1 MFVKTLAVMHV
12 VVVFTILPSLH
23 HLEKRCKSNPRNE
36 AIDFSICATPVLTL
50 YSVVTGI
57 GIVVVVVVVVI
68 VALVDTQVELQGAAN
83 VVYIVRIHENKR
95 I

>member
-57 GIVVVVVVVVI
+57 GIVVVVVVVV
-68 VALVDTQVELQGAAN
+68 ALVDTQVELQGAAN

>member
-57 GIVVVVVVVVI
+57 GIVVVVVVVV
-68 VALVDTQVELQGAAN
+68 ALVDTQVELQGATN